1 MIPMLW
7 IEPYNEQI
15 LTKNNQVSVQN
26 NLDGGLQGDFSV
38 ERLEFLFPIDM
49 SQVRTLVRIPHIARM
64 FVILQS
70 YIMRM
75 L

>member
-1 MIPMLW
+1 MTPILR

-15 LTKNNQVSVQN
+15 LTKNKQVSVQN

-38 ERLEFLFPIDM
+38 VRLAFLFPTDT

-64 FVILQS
+64 FVVLHSYFMRIL
-70 YIMRM
+70 
-75 L
+75 